1 MEVAARKSHRKLWT
15 LLGIAGLG
23 ALAGVAVAARSRG
36 AGPVGGGPET
46 EAELFSTPRIEPEIV
61 PVVSSDGAELHVRAY
76 GLPDAPPI
84 VFSHGWTC
92 SADFWNPQVNELA
105 EKYRVITYDQRGHGR
120 SDIGR
125 TPLSPDVLADDL
137 SAVLA
142 ATVRD
147 GRKAEIVGHSMGG
160 MSIVAWAGKY
170 PEEVDRYAASVL
182 LASTGTDSLVAE
194 TTVIPL
200 PQRFPRVPVPVGRA
214 VLGSAMPMP
223 SSPMT
228 TRAIKYVAMAP
239 GSTPAEVAFCERIVS
254 ECHPRTRGGWGAALS
269 ALDIKDGLQN
279 LTVPTT
285 VLVGTADRLTPPS
298 HARRVA
304 QILDDADHLERL
316 IVLRGIGHMTS
327 VEAVAD
333 FNAEVDRLRS
343 LN

>member
-1 MEVAARKSHRKLWT
+1 MAVRKSHRKLWT
-15 LLGIAGLG
+15 LLGVAGLG
-23 ALAGVAVAARSRG
+23 ALAGAVVARSRSAE
-36 AGPVGGGPET
+36 AGDGVDT
-46 EAELFSTPRIEPEIV
+46 EAELFVTPRLEPEII
-61 PVVSSDGAELHVRAY
+61 PVVSADGAELHVRAY
-76 GLPDAPPI
+76 GSPDADPI

-92 SADFWNPQVNELA
+92 SADFWNPQVNALA

-120 SDIGR
+120 SGIGA

-147 GRKAEIVGHSMGG
+147 GKKAEIVGHSMGG

-223 SSPMT
+223 SSAMT
-228 TRAIKYVAMAP
+228 TRAIKYVALAP

-254 ECHPRTRGGWGAALS
+254 ECQPRTRGGWGAALS
-269 ALDIKDGLQN
+269 TLDIKDGLQN

-285 VLVGTADRLTPPS
+285 VMVGTADRLTPPS

-304 QILDDADHLERL
+304 QILDDAEHLERL

-343 LN
+343 LS